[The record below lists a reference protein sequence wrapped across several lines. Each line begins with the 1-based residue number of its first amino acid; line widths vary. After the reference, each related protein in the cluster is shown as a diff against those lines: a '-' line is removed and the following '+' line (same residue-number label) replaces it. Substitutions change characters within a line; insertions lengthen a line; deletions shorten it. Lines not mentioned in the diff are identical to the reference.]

1 MHKKQFY
8 GLTSKELNKISTV
21 KRSLGK
27 FVTAKDGLKNL
38 NKSKLNPLKSH
49 FPVFTGSEDELLE
62 NISEVI
68 GERLDDG

>member
-1 MHKKQFY
+1 M
-8 GLTSKELNKISTV
+8 

-38 NKSKLNPLKSH
+38 NKSKSNPLKSH

>member
-1 MHKKQFY
+1 M
-8 GLTSKELNKISTV
+8 

-49 FPVFTGSEDELLE
+49 FPVFTGSEDELFE
-62 NISEVI
+62 NINEVI
-68 GERLDDG
+68 GERSDDG